1 MGHPSMNFKFILILF
16 PVTHTHTHT
25 HAQAL
30 AGEIIKGTALDNVG
44 AVPTGRGAQWGPP

>member
-1 MGHPSMNFKFILILF
+1 MGHPSMKFILILF
-16 PVTHTHTHT
+16 LVTHTHT